1 MVEKEVQNMK
11 VLLTGS
17 NGQLGRAFRKLFDEE
32 SIQYIPTDINELDIT
47 NIEKIREF
55 VNDNKGIT
63 HIINCA
69 AYNQVDKAQEDWKNA
84 YLVNGLA
91 VRNLTIVSNEI
102 GAELVHYSTD
112 YVFSGNK
119 NEPYTIFDTPD
130 PINKYGESK
139 ALGEMYVMSLTNK
152 YYLIRT
158 SWVFGD
164 GPVNFVRKVIEWSK
178 NRNELRIADDEIS
191 SPTYAPDLA
200 QATYELIKL
209 RAYGIY
215 HLTNTPCSRYEW
227 AEYILNLIEWNGELK
242 KAKQEEFNLPA
253 KRPKYSVLDNY
264 GYKETTG
271 KEMRD
276 WKEATKEYI
285 EHLKSGGLI

>member
-1 MVEKEVQNMK
+1 MK
-11 VLLTGS
+11 ILLTGA
-17 NGQLGRAFRKLFDEE
+17 NGQLGKAFRKLFDEE
-32 SIQYIPTDINELDIT
+32 TIQYIPTDINELDIT
-47 NIEKIREF
+47 DIQKLREF
-55 VNDNKGIT
+55 VKQNKGIT

-69 AYNQVDKAQEDWKNA
+69 AYNQVDKAQEDWKSA

-91 VRNLTIVSNEI
+91 VRNLAIVSNEI

-119 NEPYTIFDTPD
+119 NAPYTIYDTPD

-139 ALGEMYVMSLTNK
+139 VLGEKLLMSLTNK

-164 GPVNFVRKVIEWSK
+164 GPVNFVKKVIEWSK
-178 NRNELRIADDEIS
+178 NKNELRIAEDEVS
-191 SPTYAPDLA
+191 APTYAPDLA

-209 RAYGIY
+209 RAYGLY
-215 HLTNTPCSRYEW
+215 HLTNTPSSRHEW
-227 AEYILNLIEWNGELK
+227 AEYILNLIGWNGELK
-242 KAKQEEFNLPA
+242 KVKQEEFNLPA
-253 KRPKYSVLDNY
+253 QRPKYSVLDNY

-276 WKEATKEYI
+276 WREVTKIYLRNI
-285 EHLKSGGLI
+285 LG